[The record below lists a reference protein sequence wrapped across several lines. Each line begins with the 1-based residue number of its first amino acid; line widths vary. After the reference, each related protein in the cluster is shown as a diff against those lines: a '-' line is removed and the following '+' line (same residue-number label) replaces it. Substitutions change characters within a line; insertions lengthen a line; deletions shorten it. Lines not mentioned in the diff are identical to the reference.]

1 MCFAIVE
8 LNFFLHVKYEVS
20 KLTDKLRN
28 KCNDMSRPGS
38 YFHKP
43 DLFLDMGHDI
53 LADHIPNS
61 M

>member
-8 LNFFLHVKYEVS
+8 LKFFLHVKYEVS

-28 KCNDMSRPGS
+28 KCNDMSRP